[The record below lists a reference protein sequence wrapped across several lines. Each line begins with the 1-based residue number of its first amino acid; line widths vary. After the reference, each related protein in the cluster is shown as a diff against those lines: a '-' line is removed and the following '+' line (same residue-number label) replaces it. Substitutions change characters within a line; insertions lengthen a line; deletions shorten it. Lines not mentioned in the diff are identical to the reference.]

1 MRWGKVSFL
10 LYSHE
15 QHHQSALTDD
25 CCSDG
30 RWGVV
35 VVPSAGETWDDDRM
49 TARWEG
55 DQDSTLVFCESTSC
69 MLMTSVLTPLSY
81 TGLSKADSS
90 VMLSYGGEDVGIL
103 IDFPWS
109 LCKEKRERGTSC
121 KGSVGSKMKWI
132 KVWSYYSLWKVDI
145 NPEDNHQDD
154 CSWNKNGKGD
164 IGSLHAIIHINNWK
178 EKHRK
183 KRHYFLLLCTQKKY
197 QYIDIAMSQ
206 NMTHHLA
213 CVHSHIGPRTLQ
225 RHNGRLVSI
234 WTGVM

>member
-1 MRWGKVSFL
+1 MIAAVMEDEGWWWCPLLVKHEMTTGWQPDGKGIRTAHWCSVNPRLACSWHLYL
-10 LYSHE
+10 LRSHI
-15 QHHQSALTDD
+15 QGCRRLTLLSCCHTAARTSAF
-25 CCSDG
+25 
-30 RWGVV
+30 W
-35 VVPSAGETWDDDRM
+35 
-49 TARWEG
+49 
-55 DQDSTLVFCESTSC
+55 STSLGVC
-69 MLMTSVLTPLSY
+69 V
-81 TGLSKADSS
+81 KR
-90 VMLSYGGEDVGIL
+90 
-103 IDFPWS
+103 
-109 LCKEKRERGTSC
+109 RERGTSC

-234 WTGVM
+234 WTGVV